1 MVSPF
6 RRHQQHVRGL
16 ISGACARNAAALTP
30 PEPDAASAEGQEY
43 ALLRVLLHDNLRSLA
58 DIQSIEARN
67 PRKADYAKA
76 FADWIEGVLAAGNT
90 QDSAAQDE
98 ILVTN
103 MIWAFDYRDIDYGLR
118 LAAHAIRFHLALPGR
133 FKSTLPC
140 FVAETVAD
148 IALDSPAA
156 VTHAQL
162 LALVGM
168 LGEADMPDQVK
179 AKLAKAV
186 GRSYAAAA
194 EAFDPSSENA
204 AAGGKA
210 ALTSAALEWLTRAR
224 SLDAKKAGVAK
235 EIEALTRAMKT
246 LGNSAENQP

>member
-6 RRHQQHVRGL
+6 RRHQQHVRDL
-16 ISGACARNAAALTP
+16 ISGASVRNAAALTP
-30 PEPDAASAEGQEY
+30 PEPDATSAEGQEY

-133 FKSTLPC
+133 FKSSLPC

-148 IALDSPAA
+148 IALASPAA

-168 LGEADMPDQVK
+168 LGD
-179 AKLAKAV
+179 L
-186 GRSYAAAA
+186 
-194 EAFDPSSENA
+194 
-204 AAGGKA
+204 
-210 ALTSAALEWLTRAR
+210 
-224 SLDAKKAGVAK
+224 
-235 EIEALTRAMKT
+235 
-246 LGNSAENQP
+246 SAENTELSATDTGMNRGEEKASKADEYRRAAHAAIADLLSIGGAPVPRNTVRLI